1 MEFEA
6 GTLGASIAEVYS
18 AFIGSIGVEVFLFL
32 SGMGLFFAMMKNDDI
47 RNFYRRRFVRVL
59 VPYLI
64 VAVIYFYFRDI
75 YRYRQSWSIY
85 FQDITFFSL
94 FTEHET
100 ILWYIGLTLFT
111 YLIYPLIFPFV
122 KSGEKIEKK
131 LVIGFMVLLGI
142 YIFLQ
147 DFWTPYFNGSRIAL
161 CRLSIFYAGCV
172 YAPKI
177 YYKQSFN
184 TFDKVLFSIGFP
196 IKLVSGYLELQGVDF
211 SGIPERMVDF
221 FFGLFIMA
229 LLTML
234 LEKRNVS
241 SKFLKL
247 AGAYSLE
254 LYMLHMVIRSVMR
267 ELGYKM
273 SNPVNYGICI
283 LISIVL
289 AWILQKITALIGKFW
304 EEDTAVTQSS

>member
-6 GTLGASIAEVYS
+6 GSLGASIAEIY
-18 AFIGSIGVEVFLFL
+18 ATFIGSIGVEIFLFL
-32 SGMGLFFAMMKNDDI
+32 SGMGLFYAMMKNNDI
-47 RNFYRRRFVRVL
+47 HNFYRRRFVRVL
-59 VPYLI
+59 IPYLI
-64 VAVIYFYFRDI
+64 VAVFYFYFRDI
-75 YRYRQSWSIY
+75 YRYQESWSIY
-85 FQDITFFSL
+85 FQDLTFFSL

-122 KSGEKIEKK
+122 KSGEQIEKK
-131 LVIGFMVLLGI
+131 LVIGFLALLGI
-142 YIFLQ
+142 YVFLQ
-147 DFWTPYFNGSRIAL
+147 NYWTPYFNDSRIAL

-177 YYKQSFN
+177 YYKQAFN
-184 TFDKVLFSIGFP
+184 TFAKVLFSIGLP
-196 IKLVSGYLELQGVDF
+196 IKLVCGYLELQGVDF

-221 FFGLFIMA
+221 FFGLFMLAI
-229 LLTML
+229 LTMI
-234 LEKRNVS
+234 LEKMKVS
-241 SKFLKL
+241 SKLLKT

-273 SNPVNYGICI
+273 SDPVNYGICI
-283 LISIVL
+283 LISIGL
-289 AWILQKITALIGKFW
+289 SWILQKITSYIAGFW
-304 EEDTAVTQSS
+304 GEN